1 MDLGDQFE
9 LEHLLFKTR
18 QCRSCG
24 GAKDLLTDFYRI
36 RKDRKSLSAYSYEC
50 KDCTVKRVTESR
62 KKKKEKLDLSYDP
75 VPRFRPDIYP
85 DW

>member
-1 MDLGDQFE
+1 MDLGDQFD

-24 GAKDLLTDFYRI
+24 QTKDVLTDFYRI

-50 KDCTVKRVTESR
+50 KECTKMRITVSRMTNRV
-62 KKKKEKLDLSYDP
+62 LDKWE
-75 VPRFRPDIYP
+75 YP

>member
-1 MDLGDQFE
+1 MDLGDQFD

-24 GAKDLLTDFYRI
+24 KTKDVLTDFYRI

-50 KDCTVKRVTESR
+50 KECTKKRVSNAR
-62 KKKKEKLDLSYDP
+62 KTVVDKMVTNIFGRWE
-75 VPRFRPDIYP
+75 YP